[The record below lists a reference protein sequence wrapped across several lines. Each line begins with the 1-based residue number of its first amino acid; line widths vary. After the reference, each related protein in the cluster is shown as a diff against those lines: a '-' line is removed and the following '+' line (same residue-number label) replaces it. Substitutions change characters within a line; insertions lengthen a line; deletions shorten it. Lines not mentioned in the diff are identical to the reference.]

1 MMSMCGTE
9 PRHVLGLFLHNANSA
24 QTSLRRNYDQ
34 IHSDVIQS
42 SCALRIST
50 FDAAVK
56 ILMLNAKERFL
67 TGTILSAILMG
78 PVHASALDASY
89 VVAQAPA
96 QTDEEKKPPQRPGQ
110 PQRPQPQQQKPEPR
124 PQQVPPGQQRQVQ
137 PPPEQPPAPPQQ
149 RQVQPPTGQQQPGQP
164 PGSPQQ
170 RQVQPPPGQQ
180 PPGQPPGPPQQR
192 RVQPPPGAQPPGQPP
207 GPPQQR
213 QVQPPPGAQPSG
225 QPPGP
230 PQQRQVQ
237 PPPGAHPPG
246 QQPPATAQ
254 PPGLPQQR
262 QVQPPPS
269 MQPPAQQPPA
279 PAQQQVQPP
288 PGAQPPPQQRHVQ
301 PPPGAQPPG
310 QRETVAPGQ
319 PPRPVAPQ
327 QPVGAP
333 AIAPSALQP
342 PGPPSGSPAAQTQ
355 RAFVPPPAQ
364 DTARRLDDVRGS
376 RREVREGDRVLI
388 QEPGRVIIRENGR
401 TIIRH
406 NETDRFRWQA
416 RNAHVERHGADT
428 VTVFERA
435 DGSRI
440 YTVTDETGRLLRR
453 YRRGPDGREI
463 IIIDNRYSGPPAV
476 GGYFVVLPPPI
487 IRIPRERYIVD
498 AQYARPDDIYYALW
512 AAPVDHIDRRY
523 TLDEIR
529 YSPTLRERMP
539 RIDLDTVT
547 FDSGSWE
554 VTPDQVE
561 RLAVIADGINRAIA
575 ANPSEVF
582 LVEGHTDAVGSDVD
596 NLSLSDRRAES
607 VALVLSQQ
615 FGVPAENLTTQGY
628 GEQYLKIPTEGPE
641 RANRRVTVRRITPLL
656 TGQNEAVPLPPP
668 Q

>member
-1 MMSMCGTE
+1 
-9 PRHVLGLFLHNANSA
+9 
-24 QTSLRRNYDQ
+24 
-34 IHSDVIQS
+34 
-42 SCALRIST
+42 
-50 FDAAVK
+50 
-56 ILMLNAKERFL
+56 
-67 TGTILSAILMG
+67 
-78 PVHASALDASY
+78 
-89 VVAQAPA
+89 
-96 QTDEEKKPPQRPGQ
+96 
-110 PQRPQPQQQKPEPR
+110 
-124 PQQVPPGQQRQVQ
+124 
-137 PPPEQPPAPPQQ
+137 
-149 RQVQPPTGQQQPGQP
+149 
-164 PGSPQQ
+164 
-170 RQVQPPPGQQ
+170 
-180 PPGQPPGPPQQR
+180 
-192 RVQPPPGAQPPGQPP
+192 
-207 GPPQQR
+207 
-213 QVQPPPGAQPSG
+213 
-225 QPPGP
+225 
-230 PQQRQVQ
+230 
-237 PPPGAHPPG
+237 
-246 QQPPATAQ
+246 
-254 PPGLPQQR
+254 
-262 QVQPPPS
+262 

-575 ANPSEVF
+575 TNPSEVF